1 MSHEIT
7 TDQRST
13 LAGIADLMVPGDGEM
28 PSASAAGVHETLL
41 DDVLTARPDL
51 AAPIAELLD
60 RLTDR
65 SPAAAF
71 DAVRASRA
79 DEDLL
84 ALVVVGGYMM
94 HPAVGAAVRYAG
106 QQPQQVNPFDIN
118 DVIDEGLLDPVVER
132 GAIYR
137 PTP

>member
-1 MSHEIT
+1 MSREISP
-7 TDQRST
+7 DQRST
-13 LAGIADLMVPGDGEM
+13 LAAIADLMVPGDGEM
-28 PSASAAGVHETLL
+28 PSASTAGVHTTLL

-51 AAPIAELLD
+51 TVPLAELLD
-60 RLTDR
+60 RLADR
-65 SPAAAF
+65 SPDEAF
-71 DAVRASRA
+71 AAVRACRA

-94 HPAVGAAVRYAG
+94 HPAVGAAIHYAG
-106 QQPQQVNPFDIN
+106 QQPLQVNPFDVN
-118 DVIDEGLLDPVVER
+118 DVIDEGLLDSVVER

>member
-1 MSHEIT
+1 MIAS
-7 TDQRST
+7 DQRAT
-13 LAGIADLMVPGDGEM
+13 LAAVADLMVPGDGEM
-28 PSASAAGVHETLL
+28 PSASVAGVHAALL

-51 AAPIAELLD
+51 GTPLAALLD
-60 RLTDR
+60 RLAGR
-65 SPAAAF
+65 SPEEALA
-71 DAVRASRA
+71 AVRAERA

-94 HPAVGAAVRYAG
+94 HPAVGAAIHYPG

-132 GAIYR
+132 GEIYR